1 MRCRNCRKANLEVR
15 PQYHAYCPACGRVG
29 QTKPTPEEA
38 LKSASHWVPLKKPKK
53 KPSRRFVTPA
63 EASHMQELYDS
74 GLSLAKVAKVTKR
87 NHLTVA
93 SHVKTRPFG
102 NRLTNDDIANIRRH
116 ADGGYSI
123 TAIAKLFKISLG
135 RVKGILL
142 TPAP

>member
-1 MRCRNCRKANLEVR
+1 
-15 PQYHAYCPACGRVG
+15 
-29 QTKPTPEEA
+29 
-38 LKSASHWVPLKKPKK
+38 LKKPKK

-123 TAIAKLFKISLG
+123 TAIAKLFKISPG

-142 TPAP
+142 TPSP